1 MFRAAHTVARLQI
14 ENRTFSPTEVS
25 PWVTLWVTDAHAGV
39 VFGVP
44 THTPAHTRR
53 QAQTHTRARA
63 YAPVCVCVCN
73 ARTPARQ
80 ALTHHTRTQVRAH
93 QTHMNHG
100 ACVRTRSGFPRCHD
114 CRSPEV
120 SSEPSNPRK
129 RNRRQGDGSQT
140 LNGYRL
146 RLTLARSDRKAIG
159 PYMLALG
166 PRPDIYRQAFQ
177 RPLNGRRR
185 QRDQGLLQHSTT

>member
-1 MFRAAHTVARLQI
+1 VYTHTCPHIHAGTHEHTHARAHT
-14 ENRTFSPTEVS
+14 
-25 PWVTLWVTDAHAGV
+25 
-39 VFGVP
+39 
-44 THTPAHTRR
+44 
-53 QAQTHTRARA
+53 QACLCA
-63 YAPVCVCVCN
+63 CN
-73 ARTPARQ
+73 ARTHARQ

-129 RNRRQGDGSQT
+129 RNRRQGNGIQT
-140 LNGYRL
+140 LNDYRL

-185 QRDQGLLQHSTT
+185 QRDQGLLQRSTT